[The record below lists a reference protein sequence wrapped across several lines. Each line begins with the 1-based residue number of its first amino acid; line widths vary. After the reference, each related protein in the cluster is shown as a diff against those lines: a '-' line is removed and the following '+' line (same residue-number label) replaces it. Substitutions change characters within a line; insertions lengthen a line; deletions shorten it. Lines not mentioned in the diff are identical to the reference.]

1 MRKAELVPQSMQKI
15 FNDIIERINIFCK
28 QYLNEEYADIS
39 HKLTAALC
47 RKRPSPLLRGQP
59 QVWAVGIIHALG
71 YVNFLFDSSNSPH
84 ISASDLFAYFDV
96 SKSTGTAKS
105 KQIRDLFDLGKLEP
119 EWTLPSI
126 IDKNPLVWLIQVN
139 GFAMDARSSPLAIQ
153 EEAFRLGI
161 IPYIPALKKD
171 K

>member
-1 MRKAELVPQSMQKI
+1 MKKSESVPQDMQEI
-15 FNDIIERINIFCK
+15 FNDITERINVFCK

-59 QVWAVGIIHALG
+59 RVWAAGIIHALG
-71 YVNFLFDSSNSPH
+71 YVNFLFDPSNSPH
-84 ISASDLFAYFDV
+84 IIVSDLFAHFDV

-105 KQIRDLFDLGKLEP
+105 KQICNLFDMGPFEP
-119 EWTLPSI
+119 DWTLPSMV
-126 IDKNPLVWLIQVN
+126 DKNPLVWLIQVN
-139 GFAMDARSSPLAIQ
+139 GFAMDARSAPLSIQ

-161 IPYIPALKKD
+161 IPYIPALKREK
-171 K
+171 